1 MSDIESGATDRGHAG
16 DARRVVI
23 MGAAGRDFHN
33 FNMVYRDDPACHVV
47 AFTATQIPGIA
58 DRSYPPA
65 LAGELYPDGI
75 PILPED
81 ELEKICR
88 EQQVDTV
95 VFAYSDVPHDHVI
108 HAASRAQAV
117 GCDFVL
123 LGPDATMLAAPKPVI
138 AVSAV
143 RTGCGK
149 SQTARHLAQQLSAA
163 GIRTAAI
170 RHPMPYGDL
179 AAQAV
184 QRFATRNDLDQA
196 DCTIEEREEYEP
208 YIEAGMVVFAGVD
221 YAPILEAAAREA
233 DVILWDGGNNDFPFV
248 RPDLHIVLVDALRPG
263 HETSYWPGE
272 VNLRTADIVVI
283 AKADTADASD
293 IDAIERTIAR
303 FNSDA
308 AIVRAGSPVTL
319 DDPDRVRDKR
329 VIVVDDGPTLTH
341 GGMAYGAG
349 YAATVAAGAAE
360 IIDPRTCAAPGIAA
374 VYDAFPHLG
383 AVLPAM
389 GYSDAQTRALAA
401 TINASGAD
409 LVVAGTPID
418 LALDVELA
426 IPTVRARYRYAD
438 IGSPTLWDAVAA
450 FLKEK
455 GLGN

>member
-1 MSDIESGATDRGHAG
+1 MSDGETDKTDSHHSGGERI
-16 DARRVVI
+16 VI

-33 FNMVYRDDPACHVV
+33 FNRVYRDNPACHVV

-58 DRSYPPA
+58 ERSYPPA
-65 LAGELYPDGI
+65 LAGSLYPQGI

-81 ELEKICR
+81 DLEEICR
-88 EQQVDTV
+88 DQRADTV
-95 VFAYSDVPHDHVI
+95 VFAYSDVPHAHVI
-108 HAASRAQAV
+108 HAASRAQAI

-123 LGPDATMLAAPKPVI
+123 LGPDSTMLTSSKPVI

-149 SQTARHLAQQLSAA
+149 SQTARHIAEHLSAA

-184 QRFATRNDLDQA
+184 QRFAAHEDLDAA

-221 YAPILEAAAREA
+221 YAPILAAAEAEA
-233 DVILWDGGNNDFPFV
+233 DVIVWDGGNNDFPFV
-248 RPDLHIVLVDALRPG
+248 RPDLHIVLVDGLRPG

-272 VNLRTADIVVI
+272 VNLRSADIVII
-283 AKADTADASD
+283 AKADAAKASD
-293 IDAIERTIAR
+293 IDAISTNVAR
-303 FNSDA
+303 INPDA
-308 AIVRAGSPVTL
+308 MVVRAGSPVTL
-319 DDPDRVRDKR
+319 DEPGRVRGKR

-341 GGMAYGAG
+341 GGMAFGAG
-349 YAATVAAGAAE
+349 YAAAFAAGAAE
-360 IIDPRTCAAPGIAA
+360 IIDPRAFATPDIAA
-374 VYDAFPHLG
+374 VYEAFPHLG

-389 GYSDAQTRALAA
+389 GYNEAQKSALAA

-418 LALDVELA
+418 LAQDIPLELP
-426 IPTVRARYRYAD
+426 IVRARYRYAD
-438 IGSPTLWDAVAA
+438 IGTPTLWDAVTA
-450 FLKEK
+450 FLRDR
-455 GLGN
+455 GLMT

>member
-1 MSDIESGATDRGHAG
+1 MTEGESNATVSRQPDGEHRI
-16 DARRVVI
+16 VI

-33 FNMVYRDDPACHVV
+33 FNMVYRDNPAYRVV

-58 DRSYPPA
+58 GRSYPPG
-65 LAGELYPDGI
+65 LAGALYPDGI
-75 PILPED
+75 PIVPEED
-81 ELEKICR
+81 LEKICR
-88 EQQVDTV
+88 DQQVDTV

-108 HAASRAQAV
+108 HAASRSQAI

-123 LGPDATMLAAPKPVI
+123 LGPDSTMLAASKPVI

-149 SQTARHLAQQLSAA
+149 SQTARHLAEHLTTA

-184 QRFATRNDLDQA
+184 QRFAARDDLNKA

-221 YAPILEAAAREA
+221 YGPILAAAEAEA
-233 DVILWDGGNNDFPFV
+233 DVILWDGGNNDFPFM

-272 VNLRTADIVVI
+272 VNLRSADVVVI
-283 AKADTADASD
+283 AKADTAEASD
-293 IDAIERTIAR
+293 IDAIERNIAR
-303 FNSDA
+303 FNDDA
-308 AIVRAGSPVTL
+308 TIIRAGSPVTL
-319 DDPDRVRDKR
+319 DDPGSVRDKR

-349 YAATVAAGAAE
+349 YAATVAAGAAD
-360 IIDPRTCAAPGIAA
+360 IIDPRLCAAPDIAA

-389 GYSDAQTRALAA
+389 GYSDAQKRALAA

-409 LVVAGTPID
+409 LVVSGTPID
-418 LALDVELA
+418 LAQDIPLD
-426 IPTVRARYRYAD
+426 IPIVRARYRYAD
-438 IGSPTLWDAVAA
+438 IGAPTLWETVAA
-450 FLKEK
+450 FLREESRAV
-455 GLGN
+455 

>member
-1 MSDIESGATDRGHAG
+1 MSDDETDMTCSHPSGSGQRI
-16 DARRVVI
+16 VI

-33 FNMVYRDDPACHVV
+33 FNMVYRDNPACRVV

-58 DRSYPPA
+58 ERSYPPA
-65 LAGELYPDGI
+65 LAGSLYPQGI

-81 ELEKICR
+81 DLEEICR
-88 EQQVDTV
+88 SQRVDTV

-108 HAASRAQAV
+108 HTASRAQAI

-123 LGPDATMLAAPKPVI
+123 LGPDATMLAASKPVI

-149 SQTARHLAQQLSAA
+149 SQTARHIAEQLAAA
-163 GIRTAAI
+163 DIRTAAI

-184 QRFATRNDLDQA
+184 QRFVALGDLDEA

-208 YIEAGMVVFAGVD
+208 YLEAGMVVFAGVD
-221 YAPILEAAAREA
+221 YAPILSAAEAEA
-233 DVILWDGGNNDFPFV
+233 DVIVWDGGNNDFPFV

-272 VNLRTADIVVI
+272 VNLRAADIVII
-283 AKADTADASD
+283 AKADAAGASD
-293 IDAIERTIAR
+293 IDAVSANVAR
-303 FNSDA
+303 INRDA
-308 AIVRAGSPVTL
+308 LVVRAGSPVTL
-319 DDPDRVRDKR
+319 DDPGRVRDKR

-349 YAATVAAGAAE
+349 YVAAVAAGAAE
-360 IIDPRTCAAPGIAA
+360 IVDPRAFATPDIAT

-389 GYSDAQTRALAA
+389 GYSEAQKSALAA

-418 LALDVELA
+418 LAQDIPLELP
-426 IPTVRARYRYAD
+426 IVRARYRYAD
-438 IGSPTLWDAVAA
+438 IGTPTLWDAVKA
-450 FLKEK
+450 FLQDRN
-455 GLGN
+455 LMA

>member
-1 MSDIESGATDRGHAG
+1 MAVTNELDSAG
-16 DARRVVI
+16 KAERIVI

-33 FNMVYRDDPACHVV
+33 FNRVYRDNPACCVV
-47 AFTATQIPGIA
+47 AFTAAQIPGIA
-58 DRSYPPA
+58 ERSYPAA
-65 LAGELYPDGI
+65 LAGPSYPQGI
-75 PILPED
+75 PILPEAD
-81 ELEKICR
+81 LEEICR
-88 EQQVDTV
+88 GQRVDTV
-95 VFAYSDVPHDHVI
+95 VFAYSDVPHSYVI
-108 HAASRAQAV
+108 HAASRAQAI

-123 LGPDATMLAAPKPVI
+123 LGPDATMIAASKPVI

-149 SQTARHLAQQLSAA
+149 SQTARHIAEHLTAA

-179 AAQAV
+179 AAQAL
-184 QRFATRNDLDQA
+184 QRFATRGDLDAA

-221 YAPILEAAAREA
+221 YAPILSTAEAEA
-233 DVILWDGGNNDFPFV
+233 DVIVWDGGNNDFPFV

-272 VNLRTADIVVI
+272 VNLLSADIVVI
-283 AKADTADASD
+283 AKADAADASD
-293 IDAIERTIAR
+293 IDAVSMTVAR
-303 FNSDA
+303 INPDA
-308 AIVRAGSPVTL
+308 MVVRAGSPVTL
-319 DDPDRVRDKR
+319 DEPGRVRGKR

-349 YAATVAAGAAE
+349 YAAATAAGAAE
-360 IIDPRTCAAPGIAA
+360 IVDPRPFATPDIAA

-389 GYSDAQTRALAA
+389 GYSEAQKSALAA

-418 LALDVELA
+418 LAQDISLELP
-426 IPTVRARYRYAD
+426 IVRARYRYAD
-438 IGSPTLWDAVAA
+438 LGTPTLWDAVAA
-450 FLKEK
+450 FLQTK
-455 GLGN
+455 GLETDQ